1 MKTKKYFKSA
11 ALVIFVFFVSWSP
24 LDKLIARSTPAA
36 SAQEVDLVDLK
47 KKEEKRKKESKKSK
61 YVVTNENIGNI
72 KVPKKSYGFIKVET
86 KDGKAKSLNDQ
97 LPSGEAGSPRDAR
110 AEGDTTSTGSA
121 KDERAYWQEL
131 VRHLNIAIRDL
142 ETNIN
147 KSQTELNGLML
158 NWYAEDDLK
167 KRKEKKMRLTE
178 LQKSIPELQKELA
191 QRKKEME
198 ALEAR
203 ARKEGIP
210 PGWLRVDDQ
219 DIKPPPQKKKDKE
232 DKEGEG

>member
-86 KDGKAKSLNDQ
+86 KEGKAKSLNDQ
-97 LPSGEAGSPRDAR
+97 LPSGEAGSPGTPGRKATRRLPAVQKTNAR
-110 AEGDTTSTGSA
+110 TG
-121 KDERAYWQEL
+121 R
-131 VRHLNIAIRDL
+131 
-142 ETNIN
+142 
-147 KSQTELNGLML
+147 
-158 NWYAEDDLK
+158 NW
-167 KRKEKKMRLTE
+167 
-178 LQKSIPELQKELA
+178 S
-191 QRKKEME
+191 
-198 ALEAR
+198 
-203 ARKEGIP
+203 GI
-210 PGWLRVDDQ
+210 
-219 DIKPPPQKKKDKE
+219 
-232 DKEGEG
+232 